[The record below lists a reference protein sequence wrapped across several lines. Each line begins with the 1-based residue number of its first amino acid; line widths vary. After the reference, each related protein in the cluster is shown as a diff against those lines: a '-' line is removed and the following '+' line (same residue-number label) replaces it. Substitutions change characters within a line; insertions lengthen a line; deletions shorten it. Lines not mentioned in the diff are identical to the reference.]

1 MNIRY
6 KIYLIRHGATAG
18 NLEGRYVGATD
29 ESILDKS
36 RDELKKYSLPK
47 PDIILASPLKRC
59 IETAKVLFPG
69 GKIKSVDGF
78 RECNFGQFE
87 YMNYAELNG
96 NPDYQRYID
105 SGGIT
110 AFPGGEDRKSF
121 QERCV
126 KAFADAMHQ
135 ILSAEE
141 KKENNNIVR
150 NKLLVFVV
158 HGGTIMALMD
168 VFAIPHRD
176 YFEWHLGNGEGYEAW
191 LDCSY
196 NGSSYEKGKE
206 KLNSWEF
213 CITEPEKII
222 NT

>member
-29 ESILDKS
+29 EPILDSS
-36 RDELKKYSLPK
+36 RDELKNYSLSK

-59 IETAKVLFPG
+59 VETAKVLFPE
-69 GKIKSVDGF
+69 GKIEAVDGF
-78 RECNFGQFE
+78 RECAFGQFE

-96 NPDYQRYID
+96 DPDYQRYID
-105 SGGIT
+105 SGGNT

-121 QERCV
+121 QDRCV

-135 ILSAEE
+135 ILPAEDKE
-141 KKENNNIVR
+141 KNNDIDG
-150 NKLLVFVV
+150 NKLLALVV

-168 VFAIPHRD
+168 AFAIPHRD
-176 YFEWHLGNGEGYEAW
+176 YFEWHAGNGEGYEAW

-196 NGSSYEKGKE
+196 NGSSDEKGKE
-206 KLNSWEF
+206 RLNAWEF
-213 CITEPEKII
+213 RITEPEKII
-222 NT
+222 KT